1 MTAAASTKEG
11 VAKDDNAEE
20 SMGRRLLR
28 KASVVIYAIP
38 TGLGIAAAYV
48 GSTARKVK
56 YVPTPPEIFVPY
68 NSQGQ
73 ELLAVTPLNQPIVFS
88 SSQIFG
94 TSQFGNCTVTSLGN
108 GGFEL
113 SGSGGMQKV
122 QEAANGLIGA
132 GNQACPGWAFWG
144 TGSTVNSNPVIGFGG
159 YVPPGSV
166 GHPYW
171 DLAQMG
177 VAAALAAVAS
187 VALYIAWK
195 RREKWHVERLL
206 REEAKLAK
214 LNERR
219 T

>member
-1 MTAAASTKEG
+1 MTTATSTKEV
-11 VAKDDNAEE
+11 VAKDDNVEE

-28 KASVVIYAIP
+28 KASVAIYAIP
-38 TGLGIAAAYV
+38 AGLGSAAAYI
-48 GSTARKVK
+48 GITARKVK

-68 NSQGQ
+68 NSQGR
-73 ELLAVTPLNQPIVFS
+73 EILAITPLNQPVVFS

-122 QEAANGLIGA
+122 QEAANGFIGA
-132 GNQACPGWAFWG
+132 GNQACPGWAFWD
-144 TGSTVNSNPVIGFGG
+144 TGRTINSNPIIGFGG

-171 DLAQMG
+171 DLAQIG
-177 VAAALAAVAS
+177 VAAALAAAS
-187 VALYIAWK
+187 GVALYIAWK
-195 RREKWHVERLL
+195 CRERWHVERLL

-214 LNERR
+214 QNERR